1 MNNKEIWVYIE
12 TRDGEIMKSSLE
24 LFTPAR
30 EIAETVVGSV
40 TAVILGSGI
49 TAAANTLGQ
58 YGAEKV
64 IAVKPGNMLL
74 IPIPTQWLPW

>member
-30 EIAETVVGSV
+30 EIAETVGGSV
-40 TAVILGSGI
+40 TAVILGPPQQTRWAS
-49 TAAANTLGQ
+49 TARRRLLPL
-58 YGAEKV
+58 
-64 IAVKPGNMLL
+64 KPGNMLL
-74 IPIPTQWLPW
+74 IPIPTQWLP